1 MSAAYCLPSH
11 ALFHRLQAIGATI
24 FCHHFVTIQR
34 GSSPMKQPY
43 DDHGSAADT
52 FLREQA

>member
-1 MSAAYCLPSH
+1 MSAAYCLPSP

-34 GSSPMKQPY
+34 GKSAMKQPY